1 MLTSFRAII
10 DKWPSLQ
17 AFADDLG
24 VKYVTAQLMR
34 HRDSVASKHWHK
46 AVTSARKRKIDGV
59 TLEVLA
65 ATQAARQERRVR
77 PKTRVPRSVHHQSV
91 A

>member
-1 MLTSFRAII
+1 MTSFRAII

-34 HRDSVASKHWHK
+34 HRDSIASKHWNR
-46 AVTSARKRKIDGV
+46 AVTSAHKRKIHGV

-65 ATQAARQERRVR
+65 ALQAAKQERRAR
-77 PKTRVPRSVHHQSV
+77 PKARVQRHGLQ
-91 A
+91 ATACR

>member
-1 MLTSFRAII
+1 MNQTFRSII
-10 DKWPSLQ
+10 DLWPSLQ

-34 HRDSVASKHWHK
+34 HRDSIASKHWRQT
-46 AVTSARKRKIDGV
+46 VISASHRNIPGV
-59 TLEVLA
+59 TLELLA
-65 ATQAARQERRVR
+65 TIEPGAAVRRRKAARS
-77 PKTRVPRSVHHQSV
+77 PRHAQY

>member
-1 MLTSFRAII
+1 MSSFRSII
-10 DKWPSLQ
+10 DEWPSLQ

-34 HRDSVASKHWHK
+34 HRDSIASKHWRQT
-46 AVTSARKRKIDGV
+46 VISAGRRKIPGV
-59 TLEVLA
+59 TLELLA
-65 ATQAARQERRVR
+65 SIEPGSAVRRR
-77 PKTRVPRSVHHQSV
+77 KPPRSPRHAQY